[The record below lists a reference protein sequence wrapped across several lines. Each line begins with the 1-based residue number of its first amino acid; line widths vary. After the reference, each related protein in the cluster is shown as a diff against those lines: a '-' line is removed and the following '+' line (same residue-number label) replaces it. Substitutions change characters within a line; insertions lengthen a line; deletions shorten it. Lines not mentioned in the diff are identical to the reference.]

1 MSWHPFR
8 LAAAYAVPVPLVIAA
23 VTGWPAGSPTAV
35 ALMTTLLIAC
45 QVWLF
50 QAHLRSAH
58 AARLDPLTGLP
69 GRAFLVDRMR
79 RALASPAGVGLV
91 FVDLDRFKAVND
103 TYGHVTGDL
112 VLVETARR
120 LRQLVP
126 AGAVVARYGGDEFAV
141 MVPVGSG
148 EITDLA
154 HRIQFSLPH
163 PASVG
168 TAQSRGGSID
178 DMLAAADREMYRAK
192 RVTGI
197 WTAVPNGETQR
208 TRP

>member
-1 MSWHPFR
+1 MPG
-8 LAAAYAVPVPLVIAA
+8 LVVSGA
-23 VTGWPAGSPTAV
+23 P
-35 ALMTTLLIAC
+35 
-45 QVWLF
+45 
-50 QAHLRSAH
+50 RSAH

-141 MVPVGSG
+141 LVPVGSG
-148 EITDLA
+148 EITDVA
-154 HRIQFSLPH
+154 HRIQVSLPH

-197 WTAVPNGETQR
+197 WTSVPNGETQR
-208 TRP
+208 TWP